1 LGAQG
6 GLGLE
11 YRFNQN
17 VALAL
22 DVLGRYAKLRAPKG
36 DYEIG
41 GSVTSDAFMWIC
53 YAGAFDS
60 PWIFFDRSKPAD
72 EHFRDY
78 RKADIDFSGFCIR
91 IGLKIAVLK

>member
-1 LGAQG
+1 
-6 GLGLE
+6 
-11 YRFNQN
+11 
-17 VALAL
+17 
-22 DVLGRYAKLRAPKG
+22 
-36 DYEIG
+36 
-41 GSVTSDAFMWIC
+41 MWIC